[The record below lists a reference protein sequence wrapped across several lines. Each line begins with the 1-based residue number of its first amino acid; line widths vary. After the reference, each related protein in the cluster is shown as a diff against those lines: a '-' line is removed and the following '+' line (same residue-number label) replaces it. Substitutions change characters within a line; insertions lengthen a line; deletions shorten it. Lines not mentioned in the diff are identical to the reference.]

1 MNQAA
6 RVLEA
11 SGQGPFVRDEL
22 AEYVSHALYPCVA
35 HDGLRLFGMN
45 PATGAVSFGFLHG
58 FSPDLVRAQL
68 YESYLGADPVS
79 PVDVARLASPVG
91 LLGGAGRLSSGWD
104 TVGHRRARR
113 TLAAHGAGSELRL
126 LLRDARGPWGLL
138 GLLRDEGGRPFG
150 RDDAERLARLSSSLI
165 TLLRKYATE
174 GEPHPRRP
182 YLPAGVVI
190 VGPDGDVR
198 SITPE
203 ARAWLEE
210 IDPAH
215 GLAPPWMP
223 EVSMREIAFAA
234 RRHRIDPAAP
244 SPLACS
250 PTTFLGRR
258 IAVHAQPLDA
268 DGTGDV
274 AVVLQEATGEL
285 VLATFAAWHGLT
297 VRERQIVQHLH
308 RGEPPKRIARVLDV
322 SVHTV
327 NSHVRAVFRKAGV
340 SGRDELFAVLGS

>member
-1 MNQAA
+1 MDQAA
-6 RVLEA
+6 RTLEA
-11 SGQGPFVRDEL
+11 SGQGPFVQDEL

-35 HDGLRLFGMN
+35 HDGLRLSGMN

-58 FSPDLVRAQL
+58 FSPELVKAQL
-68 YESYLGADPVS
+68 YESYLGADPFS
-79 PVDVARLASPVG
+79 PVDVTRLASPVG
-91 LLGGAGRLSSGWD
+91 LLGGTGRLASGRD
-104 TVGHRRARR
+104 TAGHRRARG

-138 GLLRDEGGRPFG
+138 ALLRDEGGRPFD
-150 RDDAERLARLSSSLI
+150 RQDAERLARLSPSLI
-165 TLLRKYATE
+165 SLLRTYATE
-174 GEPHPRRP
+174 GEPHPTRP
-182 YLPAGVVI
+182 YLPPGVVI

-198 SITPE
+198 SITAE
-203 ARAWLEE
+203 GRAWLEE
-210 IDPAH
+210 IDPAR
-215 GLAPPWMP
+215 GLAPSWMP
-223 EVSMREIAFAA
+223 AVSMREIVYAA

-268 DGTGDV
+268 DGIGDV
-274 AVVLQEATGEL
+274 ALVFQEATGEL
-285 VLATFAAWHGLT
+285 VLGTFAAWHGLT
-297 VRERQIVQHLH
+297 ARERQIVQHLH
-308 RGEPPKRIARVLDV
+308 RGEPPKRIARALDV

-340 SGRDELFAVLGS
+340 SGRDELLAALGS